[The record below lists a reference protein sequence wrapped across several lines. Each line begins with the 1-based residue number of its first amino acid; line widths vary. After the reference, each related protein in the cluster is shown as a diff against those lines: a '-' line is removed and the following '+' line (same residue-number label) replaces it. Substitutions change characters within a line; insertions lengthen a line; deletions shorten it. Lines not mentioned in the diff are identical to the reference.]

1 MDKLKAMA
9 AFIAVA
15 EEQGFAAASRRLSMS
30 APTVTRTIAELEDH
44 LGVILL
50 LRTTRQVRLTEAGQ
64 QFLLDAR
71 RIVADVV
78 SSEES
83 ISGMHGDPSGHLVV
97 TAPVLFGCLH
107 VTPVITHFLEKYER
121 VTVAAM
127 FVDRVTDLV
136 EEGIDL
142 GIRIGELPDSSLLRS
157 IPLGTVSLKTYAA
170 PDYLRKHGEP
180 GVPEDLYQHRLIA
193 STAGNRGPLWRFY
206 EDGKEINLRTTPVF
220 SSTTNDSVIAATVA
234 GHGITR
240 VLSYQAAPQV
250 AAGKL
255 KPILEAYEGAAIA
268 VSIVHPQGRNVPAK
282 VRAFIDLAVQE
293 LREKLEQI

>member
-1 MDKLKAMA
+1 MDKLKAMT

-30 APTVTRTIAELEDH
+30 PPSVTRTIAELEEH
-44 LGVILL
+44 LGVALL
-50 LRTTRQVRLTEAGQ
+50 LRTTRQVRLTAAGQ
-64 QFLLDAR
+64 QYLQDAR

-83 ISGMHGDPSGHLVV
+83 ISGSHGDPSGHLVV
-97 TAPVLFGCLH
+97 TAPALFGCLH
-107 VTPVITHFLEKYER
+107 VTPVITVFQQRYER
-121 VTVAAM
+121 VTVSAM
-127 FVDRVTDLV
+127 FVDRVTDLM

-142 GIRIGELPDSSLLRS
+142 GIRIGELPDSSLLRA
-157 IPLGTVSLKTYAA
+157 IPLGTVSLKTYAS
-170 PDYLRKHGEP
+170 PDYLRKHGEAE
-180 GVPEDLYQHRLIA
+180 VPEDLYQHRLIA

-220 SSTTNDSVIAATVA
+220 SSTTNDSVIAAAVA

-255 KPILEAYEGAAIA
+255 QPVLEAYEGAAIP